1 MKNKK
6 LEANI
11 IIVINNMR
19 KIMDMFLGP
28 FLTAYFIKTS
38 KDSINSISIYYIFSY
53 IILALVTY
61 FVASIIKNKF
71 RIGMFRIGVILN
83 FIYILVII
91 FLKERIVDYLPL
103 ISFLYGLSAAIYW
116 FPYNL
121 FVINKVDNS
130 NRTRFT
136 VKLQII
142 SSITGIV
149 CPFILGSLISI
160 TNYHLTAIIV
170 LIISLIQIILSFLLT
185 KDEKSDY
192 DNFNIKRTFNIIKK
206 NNQIRNMSKVELL
219 IGMNQSGALDT
230 LKTILIFNSFKTNMN
245 LGIITSIAT
254 IISMIF
260 IRLYGKLYK
269 NKNDKN
275 IIMLSGL
282 LPLIASLILIMY
294 KSSLTIIIYTIIYVT
309 FTSILSLTREI
320 RLYNIADSYIVDKNN
335 QCEYFV
341 IREFYLNLGRIIGF
355 ILLLIAGLINTELSL
370 YIVMIILTFTILL
383 MANNLKKIDKFEKD
397 KLAQKEQVY

>member
-1 MKNKK
+1 MKKK
-6 LEANI
+6 KMEGNI
-11 IIVINNMR
+11 IIAINNMR

-38 KDSINSISIYYIFSY
+38 KDSISSISIYYIFSF
-53 IILALVTY
+53 IILAIVTY
-61 FVASIIKNKF
+61 CVASIIKNKF

-91 FLKERIVDYLPL
+91 FLKNKIVNYLPL
-103 ISFLYGLSAAIYW
+103 ISILYGLSAAVYW

-149 CPFILGSLISI
+149 CQFILGS
-160 TNYHLTAIIV
+160 LTAIIV

-185 KDEKSDY
+185 KDERSDY
-192 DNFNIKRTFNIIKK
+192 DNFNIRKTFNNIKK
-206 NNQIRNMSKVELL
+206 NEQIRNMSKVELL
-219 IGMNQSGALDT
+219 IGMNQSGALET

-245 LGIITSIAT
+245 LGIITSVAT
-254 IISMIF
+254 IISMLF

-269 NKNDKN
+269 SKYDKN
-275 IIMLSGL
+275 IIIISGL
-282 LPLIASLILIMY
+282 LPLISSLILIMY
-294 KSSLTIIIYTIIYVT
+294 KSSLTIIIYTIIYVS

-355 ILLLIAGLINTELSL
+355 ILLLIAGLMNTELSL

-397 KLAQKEQVY
+397 KLV